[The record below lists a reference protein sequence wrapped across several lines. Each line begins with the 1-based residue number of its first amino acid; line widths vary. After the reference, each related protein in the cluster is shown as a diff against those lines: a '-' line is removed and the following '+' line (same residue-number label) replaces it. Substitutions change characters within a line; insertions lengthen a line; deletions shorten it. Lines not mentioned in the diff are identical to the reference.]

1 MNPKT
6 LSPITK
12 VWFVISLLVLLLW
25 VVPNMVS
32 YYKSQKIYNQK
43 VSQIEK
49 IDKRENRLDIKNFH
63 SEVFKLDAKKYFNK
77 VEVVSTPNDSYNVT
91 ILFAKEALPKFHTFL
106 KDISL
111 NYRVSIED
119 SLVYEDVNK
128 SIRVNIVVK
137 PF

>member
-32 YYKSQKIYNQK
+32 YYKNQKLYNQK

-49 IDKRENRLDIKNFH
+49 LDKRENRLDAKKFH
-63 SEVFKLDAKKYFNK
+63 SEVFRADAKEYFDK
-77 VEVVSTPNDSYNVT
+77 VEVVSIPNNSYRVS
-91 ILFAKEALPKFHTFL
+91 ILLKKEALPKFHSFL

-111 NYRVSIED
+111 NYRVSIAD
-119 SLVYEDVNK
+119 NIVYKEVNK
-128 SIRVNIVVK
+128 SMQVDIIVK

>member
-6 LSPITK
+6 LSPISK

-25 VVPNMVS
+25 VIPNMVS
-32 YYKSQKIYNQK
+32 YYKNQKLYNQK

-49 IDKRENRLDIKNFH
+49 LDKRENRLDAKNFH
-63 SEVFKLDAKKYFNK
+63 SEVFKTDAKEYFDE
-77 VEVVSTPNDSYNVT
+77 VEVVSIPNNSYKVS
-91 ILFAKEALPKFHTFL
+91 ILFKKETLPKFHSFL

-119 SLVYEDVNK
+119 KIVYKEINK
-128 SIRVNIVVK
+128 SMQVDIIVK